1 MNRLEFIVEEFQVI
15 KVVKE
20 RTLPMPGFKFAIG
33 DKVKLVGP
41 MSYLNVKRNEETI
54 VTCCGISE
62 FMTAGEKVYGFTG
75 DVRPN
80 YLYVEKN
87 FELVE
92 EEPSYEIKRVVK

>member
-1 MNRLEFIVEEFQVI
+1 MNRLEFVVEEFQTI
-15 KVVKE
+15 KIVKK
-20 RTLPMPGFKFAIG
+20 RTLPMPGFKFAVG
-33 DKVKLVGP
+33 DRIKLVGP
-41 MSYLNVKRNEETI
+41 MSYLDVGRNEETI
-54 VTCCGISE
+54 VTCCGTSE
-62 FMTAGEKVYGFTG
+62 FTVGEKVYGFTG